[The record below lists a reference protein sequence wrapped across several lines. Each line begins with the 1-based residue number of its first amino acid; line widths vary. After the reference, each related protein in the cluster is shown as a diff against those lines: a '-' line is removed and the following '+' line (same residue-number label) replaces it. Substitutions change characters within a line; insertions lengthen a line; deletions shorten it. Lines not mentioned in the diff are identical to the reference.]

1 MDVYI
6 VRHAIAERRDPA
18 RWPDDEKRP
27 LTPEGVARFRNAARG
42 LRRIVPQVDVVL
54 TSPYTRAWQTAEILR
69 DEAAWPPPAQCPAL
83 EAVNPPNAALDV
95 LQSHSERSSVAVV
108 GHEPYLSSL
117 ASLLIS
123 GDERALR
130 LELKKGAVA
139 LLAFAAEPAPGAA
152 LLRWSVT
159 PKILRELDPERP

>member
-6 VRHAIAERRDPA
+6 VRHAIAEKRDSV
-18 RWPDDEKRP
+18 RWPDDAKRP
-27 LTPEGVARFRNAARG
+27 LTPDGAVRFRNAAGG
-42 LRRIVPQVDVVL
+42 LRRIVPEVDVVL
-54 TSPYTRAWQTAEILR
+54 ASPYTRAWQTAEILR
-69 DEAAWPPPAQCPAL
+69 DDAAWPPPDQCPAL
-83 EAVNPPNAALDV
+83 EAVNSPNAALDL
-95 LQSHSERSSVAVV
+95 LQSRSERSVALV

-117 ASLLIS
+117 ASLLVS

-152 LLRWSVT
+152 LLRWSVS
-159 PKILRELDPERP
+159 PRILRELDPGIT